1 MTREPVHAN
10 SPVKQPPPPPSDFGD
25 EPTDVPGYAGLLG
38 IEAER
43 KGNLYIEARIR
54 RQRAGTEDS

>member
-1 MTREPVHAN
+1 MTREPVHTKTAG
-10 SPVKQPPPPPSDFGD
+10 KQPPPSDFTD
-25 EPTDVPGYAGLLG
+25 EPTDVPGYAGILG

-43 KGNLYIEARIR
+43 KGNTFIEARIR